1 MAGVGQVL
9 GLGALGIGGLA
20 TAAAALQGTDYL
32 KQRFIALNKPS
43 WEIQGQGRMY
53 GDQGGTVRY
62 VKGQEALVKGMYEI
76 PYDIVKNRV
85 TSAVGSV
92 LDAPGDMYKSYK
104 LESAFDKIRNDPS
117 VRAMGVSKARDMF
130 REVGGI
136 APDIVRKAPN
146 SVVPAIQNAIMTDS
160 SGLRPDF
167 VQNLT
172 KAQSSLS
179 SLNRQRYT

>member
-1 MAGVGQVL
+1 MVG
-9 GLGALGIGGLA
+9 ITPGLA
-20 TAAAALQGTDYL
+20 AWSLGGTALMGAAYQASDYF
-32 KQRFIALNKPS
+32 KQRFLALNKPS
-43 WEIQGQGRMY
+43 WEMQGLVNLY
-53 GDQGGTVRY
+53 GDQGGSVRY
-62 VKGQEALVKGMYEI
+62 VKGQEALIKGMYEI
-76 PYDIVKNRV
+76 PYDIVKSRV
-85 TSAVGSV
+85 TSAVDSV
-92 LDAPGDMYKSYK
+92 LDAPGDMYKKYK
-104 LESAFDKIRNDPS
+104 LDNAFDKIKNDPS
-117 VRAMGVSKARDMF
+117 VRAMGVAKARDMF

-179 SLNRQRYT
+179 SLNRQRY